1 MGRKVPIS
9 DALAADIDR
18 IFAIWTE
25 CHRRYGEHGDWLFG
39 EFSIAD
45 AMFAPVVMRFRTYGI
60 NLSESASVYPARLLE
75 SAAIQDWLLE
85 SESETEVIRQD
96 EKGQ

>member
-1 MGRKVPIS
+1 MGRKVTIT
-9 DALAADIDR
+9 DDVAADIDR

-39 EFSIAD
+39 DFSIAD

-75 SAAIQDWLLE
+75 SSAIQDWLLE

-96 EKGQ
+96 ETGQ